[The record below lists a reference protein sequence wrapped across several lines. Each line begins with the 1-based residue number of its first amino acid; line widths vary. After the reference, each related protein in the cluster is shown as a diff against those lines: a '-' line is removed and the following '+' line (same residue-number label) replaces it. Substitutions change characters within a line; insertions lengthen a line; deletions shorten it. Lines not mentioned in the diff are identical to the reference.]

1 MYQIRQLIWLKWIR
15 QDKQGKGK
23 YLCILLKVPYYTYS
37 PIAAAIA
44 TTATTVIAAMLPL
57 LPPPLS
63 LLVMCLAWLQAKGQA
78 KPGQNCWPDI
88 GFGPAWQFSRP
99 EPGPQAVAFTVTLSH
114 NSDR

>member
-1 MYQIRQLIWLKWIR
+1 MAKMDKTRQARQRQISLHIT
-15 QDKQGKGK
+15 KGALL
-23 YLCILLKVPYYTYS
+23 YLFTTTV
-37 PIAAAIA
+37 AAAAITATIA

-57 LPPPLS
+57 LPPPVS